1 MNLDVILHFRSHL
14 HTKNDVNIDII
25 LTFVYRPLSLD
36 NINDVYQYNPAFR
49 SHLHTVRCDSVQKN
63 KVDFDVILHF
73 R

>member
-1 MNLDVILHFRSHL
+1 MSHL

-36 NINDVYQYNPAFR
+36 NINDVYQYTPAFYVTFAYR
-49 SHLHTVRCDSVQKN
+49 SLSLGTKKN
-63 KVDFDVILHF
+63 NVDFDVILHF